1 MKSYCKKTDITNI
14 NFIKDSILECL
25 DGKWK
30 RHDTISLL
38 FKFSDHKFSRKEIY
52 RIICSREYDKIDY
65 IINNISQYIK
75 ESIENE
81 NIVVPDITY
90 SIRWD
95 RNSKKN
101 REISRE
107 NIIHQIYD
115 YIAVNSISDLT
126 NAKIGIYQCA
136 SIKNRGQSYARKH
149 IEKWLHYD
157 VENTKYFIKMDV
169 VHFFQK
175 RIT

>member
-1 MKSYCKKTDITNI
+1 MKSYCKNIDITDLK
-14 NFIKDSILECL
+14 FIKDSILECL

-38 FKFSDHKFSRKEIY
+38 FKFSDHVISRREIY
-52 RIICSREYDKIDY
+52 RSICSKEYDKINH

-75 ESIENE
+75 DSLENE
-81 NIVVPDITY
+81 NIILPNIEY
-90 SIRWD
+90 RIKWD
-95 RNSKKN
+95 RNSRKN

-115 YIAVNSISDLT
+115 YIAVNSINDLM
-126 NAKIGIYQCA
+126 NAKIGTYQCA

-149 IEKWLHYD
+149 IEK
-157 VENTKYFIKMDV
+157 
-169 VHFFQK
+169 
-175 RIT
+175 